1 LSRGFADGTLRAL
14 GGDGGGDTVRTRREA
29 TRAATIQEIKDTALG
44 LMRSQGTVD
53 VKLSDV
59 AREMRM
65 SAPGLYRYF
74 DGREGLL
81 TALIVD
87 ALTDLADRVE
97 KARDA
102 LPSTDT
108 GGRFLAVTTAYREWA
123 LADREGFGLVFG
135 PSLAGFE
142 KGHQSHAVAQAEGP
156 DKAAALRA
164 MDALRSVTRDAD
176 RQGTRRP
183 VPLTHLPPA
192 LVEAFSDAEL
202 HGADAPTELAMLH
215 CWASL
220 HGFVTLEVNGN
231 LNWHGVDVR
240 ESAFLGLVRL
250 LVALIGLPEPAEGW
264 PKGTPEP

>member
-1 LSRGFADGTLRAL
+1 
-14 GGDGGGDTVRTRREA
+14 VRTRREA
-29 TRAATIQEIKDTALG
+29 ARAATIREIKDTALA

-53 VKLSDV
+53 VRLSDV

-97 KARDA
+97 KARDS
-102 LPSTDT
+102 LPTADP
-108 GGRFLAVTTAYREWA
+108 GGRFVAASLAYRDWA
-123 LADREGFGLVFG
+123 LADPEGFALVFG
-135 PSLAGFE
+135 PALAGFDR
-142 KGHQSHAVAQAEGP
+142 GHQKDAGEVEPGP

-164 MDALRSVTRDAD
+164 MDALRSLSRDAD
-176 RQGTRRP
+176 QAGTRRP
-183 VPLTHLPPA
+183 LPLTQLPPA
-192 LVEAFSDAEL
+192 LSEAFADPHL
-202 HGADAPTELAMLH
+202 HGADGPTELAMVH

-231 LNWHGVDVR
+231 LNWHGAEVR
-240 ESAFLGLVRL
+240 ESMFLGLVRL
-250 LVALIGLPEPAEGW
+250 LLGWMGLPDPADGW
-264 PKGTPEP
+264 PKTTPQP